1 MRKGYDNFTMVDSQL
16 ATRRRRGTDFF
27 YAGFVSST
35 PTGTFTPPTTT
46 NTTPSSTT
54 TSSSGGGIDANAAVG
69 LANTAGQLLLLAQNR
84 RAAADSAKS
93 DLEKNIE
100 AACGKQPV
108 GCALDI
114 FNLRPDCKAYKE
126 CRANYVAQAQELERL
141 AIEAEAQAAE
151 ANRSMSG
158 GQDGKKLSTGAIVGI
173 VAGSVLVLGTIGFL
187 IYRAKK

>member
-1 MRKGYDNFTMVDSQL
+1 MRKGFDNFTMVDSQL

-54 TSSSGGGIDANAAVG
+54 TSSSGGGIDADAAVG

-84 RAAADSAKS
+84 RAAADAAKS

-100 AACGKQPV
+100 GACGNQPV
-108 GCALDI
+108 GCAWDI
-114 FNLRPDCKAYKE
+114 LNLRPDCKAYKE
-126 CRANYVAQAQELERL
+126 CRANYVAQSQELERL

-151 ANRSMSG
+151 ANRSLAG
-158 GQDGKKLSTGAIVGI
+158 AQGEGLSTGAIIGI
-173 VAGSVLVLGTIGFL
+173 VAGGVAILGTILFL
-187 IYRAKK
+187 TLRKK